1 MKTWLPCPL
10 GFRLVQSLPSV
21 PFVPAPPRSLAT
33 APQIRWATLADIHP
47 LAELLTVCF
56 HPQVS
61 RRRWLAPLIRLGIV
75 EDLRSR
81 LRAPAPDYLCLV
93 ALRGES
99 QEIVGTVEITL
110 KSWFSPSRRHCYLSN
125 LAVSP
130 AHRRRGVARQ
140 LLTHCEQIAQGWNC
154 QCVAL
159 HVLASNTGAET
170 LYRTLGYQPSR
181 EGDPPWFSLGN
192 QRRLLQKRLGQ

>member
-1 MKTWLPCPL
+1 AT
-10 GFRLVQSLPSV
+10 
-21 PFVPAPPRSLAT
+21 PADIQP
-33 APQIRWATLADIHP
+33 LAD
-47 LAELLTVCF
+47 LLTVCF

-61 RRRWLAPLIRLGIV
+61 RRRWLAPLIRLGII

-93 ALRGES
+93 ALRGEN

-110 KSWFSPSRRHCYLSN
+110 KGWFSSSRRHCYLSN

-130 AHRRRGVARQ
+130 THRRRGVARQ
-140 LLTHCEQIAQGWNC
+140 LLAHCEQIARGWNC
-154 QCVAL
+154 QRVAL

-181 EGDPPWFSLGN
+181 EGEAPWFSLGN
-192 QRRLLQKRLGQ
+192 QRRLLQKRLS